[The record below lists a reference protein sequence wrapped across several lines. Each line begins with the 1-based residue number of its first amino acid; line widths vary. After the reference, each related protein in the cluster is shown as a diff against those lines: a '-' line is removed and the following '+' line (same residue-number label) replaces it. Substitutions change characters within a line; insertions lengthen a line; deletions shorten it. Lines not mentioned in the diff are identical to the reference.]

1 MIGCKRYCCVRH
13 LHVHFSSQRF
23 TSNCFPCFA
32 FGPGGST
39 FSWLHVLGLCFLNG
53 APPPAWGLQECLR
66 EVNLMEISINS
77 SILNIFES
85 QLSTKRFFNNNGKK
99 ELIKSSFHIDKFI
112 YFWFSVD
119 SPVWNLP
126 PKARTMLTSV
136 SEALVALSKKV
147 VCSRTCQ
154 SADLSLNLTIKRWT
168 FE

>member
-99 ELIKSSFHIDKFI
+99 ELINSSFHIDKFYI
-112 YFWFSVD
+112 FLVFRRFPGLKSPTKSAYYVDFSFG
-119 SPVWNLP
+119 SISCPVKKSRVQSNLP
-126 PKARTMLTSV
+126 ECR
-136 SEALVALSKKV
+136 LVVKF
-147 VCSRTCQ
+147 
-154 SADLSLNLTIKRWT
+154 NN
-168 FE
+168 